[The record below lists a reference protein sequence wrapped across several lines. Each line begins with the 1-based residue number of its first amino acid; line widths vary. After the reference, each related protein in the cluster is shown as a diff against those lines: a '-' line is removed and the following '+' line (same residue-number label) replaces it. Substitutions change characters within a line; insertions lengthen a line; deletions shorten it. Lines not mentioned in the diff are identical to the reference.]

1 MPPSAIASK
10 GHMLFKHLLLLPLL
24 LLPFARSLAQTL
36 ISNPNLSAFTRAATY
51 SYTVDPTNGWVY
63 VSGFGTRA
71 MGLPRT
77 GMVRV
82 APDGAVDAN
91 WQLAPLHSVFRHV
104 AAANGDL
111 YVYGRETASGPRI
124 VARFSPAGSRS
135 PAAIYKLGASD
146 NDPNTGIGTI
156 FAGRGRHI
164 YVTDNISPG
173 VTLRRIDTVT
183 GLLDAN
189 WSYFTSNALF
199 GIAQG
204 AGADGALFVL
214 EQQYP
219 GLLRDMHVRR
229 LDTGSTASVL
239 WTKVFSAAESA
250 QIVAADQLNQVY
262 VITCKSYP
270 SSEATVLRLDAQGNV
285 DPGWNGASASAAVS
299 QSRWNRSFAL
309 VDGRLVVA
317 ASAGVSEVE
326 LGQPGLRVYD
336 QQGTEVASWSPN
348 VAGSVSSL
356 VAGRNGRLYVSVNGS
371 LHVLSAERL
380 QSERTLPLSFGS
392 LGSIRSITKLPDGG
406 RLLLGSFDVWY
417 GGLRYRDVLR
427 LRPDGTPNADWR
439 VELDYG
445 YDVTATVTRQGLLL
459 VGRFRQVNGVRRSGA
474 ALVSLNGGAIPL
486 DWTPGVEL
494 SGRSYVYDG
503 RDTLY
508 VAADDANG
516 YRIRRLSMLNG
527 QFDTDWHIS
536 AGSWLE
542 QQSSMLGLDAADGI
556 WLQRD
561 AQTYFME
568 PSTTSLLQRF
578 ALASGRETM
587 RTTIGTQLIFPNQFM
602 ATSTHVYIGGRR
614 YRIAAGG
621 ERDVDWTSEIDGSV
635 AALRTLAGGYLYY
648 TQFAVGSSDV
658 VMRRAS
664 LAGNGQADPGWTLSA
679 SALLACAPAEIPL
692 FVSAPDATTDDA
704 EFVIRCRDDLSLPL
718 MAPTTIGDM
727 ALATTRANPVNQ
739 KTVVE
744 YFSRDAS
751 RYFVTGR
758 ADEQA
763 ALDARSSSFMRTGMS
778 FRSLEGTLY
787 AKPANPVC
795 RFYSSPE
802 RSGSNTH
809 FYGHNDDCLALNTV
823 SQLRFEGYDFAAMVP
838 GVTGCPVSAPRAV
851 TRLYNN
857 KAPSNESNHRYVV
870 SAATKAKMLSQGW
883 VDEGVVFCSSAVTD
897 VVN

>member
-1 MPPSAIASK
+1 
-10 GHMLFKHLLLLPLL
+10 
-24 LLPFARSLAQTL
+24 
-36 ISNPNLSAFTRAATY
+36 
-51 SYTVDPTNGWVY
+51 
-63 VSGFGTRA
+63 
-71 MGLPRT
+71 
-77 GMVRV
+77 
-82 APDGAVDAN
+82 
-91 WQLAPLHSVFRHV
+91 
-104 AAANGDL
+104 
-111 YVYGRETASGPRI
+111 
-124 VARFSPAGSRS
+124 
-135 PAAIYKLGASD
+135 
-146 NDPNTGIGTI
+146 
-156 FAGRGRHI
+156 
-164 YVTDNISPG
+164 
-173 VTLRRIDTVT
+173 LRRIDTVT

-239 WTKVFSAAESA
+239 WTKS
-250 QIVAADQLNQVY
+250 
-262 VITCKSYP
+262 
-270 SSEATVLRLDAQGNV
+270 VLRSGKCANWLLTSSIRFTSLLVSLILQRSDGVAPRAQGNV

-503 RDTLY
+503 RDTC
-508 VAADDANG
+508 
-516 YRIRRLSMLNG
+516 
-527 QFDTDWHIS
+527 T
-536 AGSWLE
+536 
-542 QQSSMLGLDAADGI
+542 
-556 WLQRD
+556 
-561 AQTYFME
+561 
-568 PSTTSLLQRF
+568 
-578 ALASGRETM
+578 
-587 RTTIGTQLIFPNQFM
+587 
-602 ATSTHVYIGGRR
+602 
-614 YRIAAGG
+614 
-621 ERDVDWTSEIDGSV
+621 
-635 AALRTLAGGYLYY
+635 LR
-648 TQFAVGSSDV
+648 
-658 VMRRAS
+658 
-664 LAGNGQADPGWTLSA
+664 
-679 SALLACAPAEIPL
+679 
-692 FVSAPDATTDDA
+692 
-704 EFVIRCRDDLSLPL
+704 
-718 MAPTTIGDM
+718 PTTPMGI
-727 ALATTRANPVNQ
+727 V
-739 KTVVE
+739 
-744 YFSRDAS
+744 
-751 RYFVTGR
+751 
-758 ADEQA
+758 
-763 ALDARSSSFMRTGMS
+763 
-778 FRSLEGTLY
+778 
-787 AKPANPVC
+787 
-795 RFYSSPE
+795 
-802 RSGSNTH
+802 SGA
-809 FYGHNDDCLALNTV
+809 C
-823 SQLRFEGYDFAAMVP
+823 Q
-838 GVTGCPVSAPRAV
+838 C
-851 TRLYNN
+851 
-857 KAPSNESNHRYVV
+857 
-870 SAATKAKMLSQGW
+870 
-883 VDEGVVFCSSAVTD
+883 
-897 VVN
+897 